1 MSSSYVS
8 WQLPSKPW
16 YFFTAEAFSECIE
29 LTRFGGQPKE
39 GALLDDDI
47 IDDDDLKTLDR
58 PTRLVPNNDQRL
70 PTLHSIRLGQGK
82 AKLYRLIRNDSD
94 LYIILFEFEDK

>member
-8 WQLPSKPW
+8 RQLPSKPW

-39 GALLDDDI
+39 GGLLDDNI

-70 PTLHSIRLGQGK
+70 HSLHTLHSI
-82 AKLYRLIRNDSD
+82 A
-94 LYIILFEFEDK
+94 

>member
-8 WQLPSKPW
+8 RQLPSKPW

-39 GALLDDDI
+39 GGLLDDNI

-70 PTLHSIRLGQGK
+70 QSLHTLHSIRLGQDK
-82 AKLYRLIRNDSD
+82 AKVNRLIRNDSD
-94 LYIILFEFEDK
+94 LYIILF

>member
-8 WQLPSKPW
+8 RQLPSKPW

-39 GALLDDDI
+39 GGLLDDNI

-70 PTLHSIRLGQGK
+70 QSLHTLHSIRLGQGK
-82 AKLYRLIRNDSD
+82 AKLYRRILNYSD
-94 LYIILFEFEDK
+94 LYIILF